1 MHRVDDRLEQR
12 KTLRGQPD
20 ASADYNA
27 SIVCRSQVTLHRLRS
42 CFIGADETEIGLPSP
57 LRHLLH
63 CKGET
68 GTYLISAHVWW

>member
-1 MHRVDDRLEQR
+1 MHRVDDRLER
-12 KTLRGQPD
+12 RETLRGQPD
-20 ASADYNA
+20 TSADYNA

-42 CFIGADETEIGLPSP
+42 CFIGVDETEIGLLSP

-68 GTYLISAHVWW
+68 GTYLSAHVWW